1 MYADQIATC
10 DVPLMNFKNTFREV
24 TAALSRNWV
33 RSAFTILGIS
43 VGEGAFI
50 CVVAIG
56 MQAAA

>member
-1 MYADQIATC
+1 M
-10 DVPLMNFKNTFREV
+10 PLMNFKNTFREV